1 MEDSEEKEVC
11 EEDPEYADTWYEL
24 YKLGLI
30 NEKGEWINE

>member
-1 MEDSEEKEVC
+1 MEDSEEETHM
-11 EEDPEYADTWYEL
+11 EDPEYADTWYEL